1 MSTDADDPLDDDGEP
16 KVREPK
22 QREVKYEHSRDFIS
36 ILEQIS
42 STLMISTYQAGKL
55 VAVGTHQGQLEL
67 SFHNFEQAMGI
78 AVSPRKVAVGSKGS
92 VWIMRSAP
100 DIAARIEPLGKFD
113 GCFLARIGYATGE
126 LHGHEMAWIGDELIV
141 VNTLFSCI
149 CTVSDSFSFLPR
161 WRPPFISNLAAEDRC
176 HLNGMAMVD
185 GVPRYVT
192 MMAETDEKAGWRPN
206 KVTTGLI
213 MDIPSGQA
221 VVRGL
226 AMPHSP
232 RVYQGQLFVLDSGHG
247 RLSAVEVGTGRMATV
262 AALPGYTRGLAFHGP
277 YAFVGLSKIRETSTF
292 GGVPIAEDRKKLK
305 CGVGVIHLPTGRL
318 AAHLEFVTGVEEIFD
333 VQLIPNMRNAAFQ
346 GPSSSNDGHP
356 AIWSVPMSARD
367 AQTPKEPVPES
378 WRAPWK
384 R

>member
-1 MSTDADDPLDDDGEP
+1 MANDSDDQLDDDEP
-16 KVREPK
+16 HIPEPK
-22 QREVKYEHSRDFIS
+22 QREVKYEHSRDFVS
-36 ILEQIS
+36 ILEQLS
-42 STLMISTYQAGKL
+42 STLLISTYQAGKL
-55 VAVGTHQGQLEL
+55 VVAGVHQGQLEL

-78 AVSPRKVAVGSKGS
+78 AVGPRQIAVGSKG
-92 VWIMRSAP
+92 VIWIMRSAP
-100 DIAARIEPLGKFD
+100 DIARRLEPSGRFD
-113 GCFLARIGYATGE
+113 GCFLARTGYATGE
-126 LHGHEMAWIGDELIV
+126 LHGHEMAWVGDELIV

-161 WRPPFISNLAAEDRC
+161 WRPPFISSLAAEDRC

-185 GVPRYVT
+185 GAPRYVT
-192 MMAETDEKAGWRPN
+192 MMAETDTSAGWRPN

-213 MDIPSGQA
+213 MEVPTGKIIT
-221 VVRGL
+221 RGL

-247 RLSAVEVGTGRMATV
+247 RLTAVEANTGRLAPV

-277 YAFVGLSKIRETSTF
+277 YAFVGLSKIREKSTF
-292 GGVPIAEDRKKLK
+292 GGVPIAEDRAKLK

-318 AAHLEFVTGVEEIFD
+318 AAHFEFVTGVEEIFD
-333 VQLIPNMRNAAFQ
+333 VQLIPNVRNAAFQ
-346 GPSSSNDGHP
+346 GPSATSDGHP
-356 AIWSVPMSARD
+356 TIWSVPLSARD
-367 AQTPKEPVPES
+367 VQAASEPVPDN